1 MTKLYFNIF
10 NSVIIF
16 LIISMFI
23 FLAANYP
30 NYIRSERCKKM
41 CDIGEVV
48 GCVELKE
55 NKPSIPAT
63 TMVAMCVENNKLS
76 LLTEKK

>member
-1 MTKLYFNIF
+1 MIKYFYTFIL
-10 NSVIIF
+10 SAIIF
-16 LIISMFI
+16 ISTFLISS
-23 FLAANYP
+23 YP
-30 NYIRSERCKKM
+30 SHLRMERCKKM